1 MAESYLRDKKRVL
14 PCAAYVNGPYGLKDV
29 YVGVPVVIGEKG
41 VERIVELK
49 LTETERAMFDKSV
62 DSVRGLIEACKKL
75 EPKLA

>member
-1 MAESYLRDKKRVL
+1 
-14 PCAAYVNGPYGLKDV
+14 VNGPYGLKDV
-29 YVGVPVVIGEKG
+29 YVGVPVVIGAGG

-49 LTETERAMFDKSV
+49 LSEAERTMFDKSV